1 MNEEN
6 LPQKQKKIHV
16 GKECA
21 YLAVFVALVIAAQL
35 CLSAVAGVEVVTVLF
50 AAYAFT
56 FGAGRGMLAAT
67 AFSLLRM
74 LVFGFF
80 PQILVLYLLY
90 YNAFTLLFGAL
101 GERLEEPLKRL
112 WLLILFACIATL
124 IFSGLDLIINALW
137 YAYSWA
143 AIKVYAL
150 ASLPVAA
157 TQVVCAGVSVGVL
170 FMPLHKTFSLAK
182 KWLS

>member
-6 LPQKQKKIHV
+6 LQGKQTKIHV

-35 CLSAVAGVEVVTVLF
+35 CFSAVAGIEIVTLLF
-50 AAYAFT
+50 ASFAFT
-56 FGAGRGMLAAT
+56 FGKGRGMLAAT

-80 PQILVLYLLY
+80 PQTLVLYLLY
-90 YNAFTLLFGAL
+90 YNAFTFLFGTL
-101 GERLEEPLKRL
+101 GENMEAPLKRL
-112 WLLILFACIATL
+112 WLIVLSACVATL
-124 IFSGLDLIINALW
+124 IFSVLDVIINALW
-137 YAYSWA
+137 YAYSWG

-157 TQVVCAGVSVGVL
+157 AQTACAAVSVGVL
-170 FMPLHKTFSLAK
+170 FTPLYKAFSLVK
-182 KWLS
+182 KGLL

>member
-56 FGAGRGMLAAT
+56 FGTGRGMLAAT

-80 PQILVLYLLY
+80 PQVLVLYLLY

-124 IFSGLDLIINALW
+124 IFSALDLIINALW

>member
-74 LVFGFF
+74 LVFGFL
-80 PQILVLYLLY
+80 PQVLVLYLLY

-112 WLLILFACIATL
+112 WLLILLACIATL
-124 IFSGLDLIINALW
+124 IFSALDLIINALW